1 MLIYRV
7 GCICLWERLC
17 CRGFGE
23 WLYYRVHFGQ
33 TAIGTTGCRSS
44 WIMESK
50 IEANQLA
57 RGEASERLVLLVEH
71 SPQELELCRNAI
83 LSQSQLYGVEIARS
97 GEEALERIAKTHFDV
112 IVMDYDLPDIAGG
125 EFVKRLHKVVPNCPI
140 IVITSLDSPELA
152 LHVLLA
158 GASDYLPKIGEYH
171 KFLPRTIT
179 TNLQRAMLLENLR
192 ETYQRV
198 EQISKDEALLNRLIV
213 SIHGSLDLEDI
224 VEKAVSSLSA
234 ELVVSR
240 AIVCLTSDP
249 TSNIR
254 IARQLT
260 KSEREPISE
269 KSAIFSR
276 YHDLLL
282 DIGERR
288 PLVVMHEDTF
298 AFAKDVKTELS
309 HYQILSMIMVPLVY
323 RGRLL
328 GLLHV
333 DQCDYL
339 RVWTVGEINL
349 LTRIA
354 NQLSIAISQARLY
367 QIVETQSTS
376 IDKLTELC
384 SQLSTVVNS
393 TRELTERNEG
403 REKVRVKLS
412 TREIE
417 VLRKVAL
424 GLSNREIAEALHIT
438 EGTTEVHVS
447 RLRKKLN
454 LASRAALV
462 RYAYENH
469 LC

>member
-1 MLIYRV
+1 
-7 GCICLWERLC
+7 
-17 CRGFGE
+17 
-23 WLYYRVHFGQ
+23 
-33 TAIGTTGCRSS
+33 
-44 WIMESK
+44 MES
-50 IEANQLA
+50 ISVSDSAASTET
-57 RGEASERLVLLVEH
+57 SERLVLLIEH
-71 SPQELELCRNAI
+71 NRAEQELCRNAI
-83 LSQSQLYGVEIARS
+83 LSQSHLYGVETATTA
-97 GEEALERIAKTHFDV
+97 EEAVAKLQTGRFDV
-112 IVMDYDLPDIAGG
+112 IVMDYELPDNAGG
-125 EFVKRLHKVVPNCPI
+125 ELVQTLHKAVPHCPI
-140 IVITSLDSPELA
+140 IVITSVDSPELA
-152 LHVLLA
+152 LKILLS
-158 GASDYLPKIGEYH
+158 GASDYLPKITEYQ
-171 KFLPRTIT
+171 KFLPRAIT

-198 EQISKDEALLNRLIV
+198 EQSSKDEALLNRLIV

-224 VEKAVSSLSA
+224 VEKAVQSLSS
-234 ELVVSR
+234 ELGISR
-240 AIVCLTSDP
+240 AIICLTSDP
-249 TSNIR
+249 TSSIR

-260 KSEREPISE
+260 PPNLEAMSE
-269 KSAIFSR
+269 KSILFSQ

-282 DIGERR
+282 DVGERR
-288 PLVVMHEDTF
+288 PLVVMQDDTF
-298 AFAKDVKTELS
+298 AFAKDVRSELVQF
-309 HYQILSMIMVPLVY
+309 QILSMIMVPLVY
-323 RGRLL
+323 RGRLM
-328 GLLHV
+328 GLLHL
-333 DQCDYL
+333 DQCNYT

-393 TRELTERNEG
+393 TKEITERNES

-417 VLRKVAL
+417 VLRNVAA

-454 LASRAALV
+454 LGSRAALV

>member
-1 MLIYRV
+1 
-7 GCICLWERLC
+7 
-17 CRGFGE
+17 
-23 WLYYRVHFGQ
+23 
-33 TAIGTTGCRSS
+33 
-44 WIMESK
+44 MESMVDESK
-50 IEANQLA
+50 LTPIEP
-57 RGEASERLVLLVEH
+57 SERIVLLVEH
-71 SPQELELCRNAI
+71 SDRELELCR
-83 LSQSQLYGVEIARS
+83 QSIVGQSHLYGVETARS
-97 GEEALERIAKTHFDV
+97 GEEALSKIREKAYDV
-112 IVMDYDLPDIAGG
+112 IVTDYDLPDYTGTD
-125 EFVKRLHKVVPNCPI
+125 FVQALHKEVPHCPI
-140 IVITSLDSPELA
+140 IVITAQDSPELA
-152 LHVLLA
+152 LRVLIA
-158 GASDYLPKIGEYH
+158 GASDYLPKIGEYQ

-192 ETYQRV
+192 ETYQRF
-198 EQISKDEALLNRLIV
+198 EQASKDEALLNRLIV

-224 VEKAVSSLSA
+224 VEKAVSSLSS
-234 ELVVSR
+234 ELGISR
-240 AIVCLTSDP
+240 AILCLTSDP
-249 TSNIR
+249 TNSMKI
-254 IARQLT
+254 IRQLT
-260 KSEREPISE
+260 NGSLPSISDKSLLF
-269 KSAIFSR
+269 AR

-288 PLVVMHEDTF
+288 PLVVMQEDTF
-298 AFAKDVKTELS
+298 PFAKDIKSVLVQS
-309 HYQILSMIMVPLVY
+309 NILSLIMVPLVY

-328 GLLHV
+328 GLLHL
-333 DQCDYL
+333 DQCDYA
-339 RVWTVGEINL
+339 RIWTVSEINL
-349 LTRIA
+349 LSRIA

-393 TRELTERNEG
+393 TKELTERTES

-454 LASRAALV
+454 LGSRAGLV

>member
-1 MLIYRV
+1 
-7 GCICLWERLC
+7 
-17 CRGFGE
+17 
-23 WLYYRVHFGQ
+23 
-33 TAIGTTGCRSS
+33 
-44 WIMESK
+44 MESMIDESK
-50 IEANQLA
+50 LTPIEP
-57 RGEASERLVLLVEH
+57 SERIVLLVEH
-71 SPQELELCRNAI
+71 SERELELCRRSI
-83 LSQSQLYGVEIARS
+83 TGQSHLYGVETARS
-97 GEEALERIAKTHFDV
+97 SDEALAKIKQKVYDV
-112 IVMDYDLPDIAGG
+112 IVTDYDLPDVTGVDFIQA
-125 EFVKRLHKVVPNCPI
+125 LHKEVPLCPI
-140 IVITSLDSPELA
+140 IVITAQDSPELA
-152 LHVLLA
+152 LRILLA
-158 GASDYLPKIGEYH
+158 GASDYLPKIGEYQ

-192 ETYQRV
+192 ETYQRF
-198 EQISKDEALLNRLIV
+198 EQASKDEALLNRLIV

-224 VEKAVSSLSA
+224 VEKAISSLST
-234 ELVVSR
+234 ELGISR
-240 AIVCLTSDP
+240 AILCFTSDP
-249 TSNIR
+249 TSSMR
-254 IARQLT
+254 IIRQLT
-260 KSEREPISE
+260 NGSLPSISDKSLLF
-269 KSAIFSR
+269 AR

-288 PLVVMHEDTF
+288 PLVVMQDDTF
-298 AFAKDVKTELS
+298 PFAKDIKSVLVQS
-309 HYQILSMIMVPLVY
+309 NILSLIMVPLVY

-328 GLLHV
+328 GLLHL
-333 DQCDYL
+333 DQCDYA
-339 RVWTVGEINL
+339 RIWTVSEINL

-393 TRELTERNEG
+393 TKELTERTES

-454 LASRAALV
+454 LGSRAALV

>member
-1 MLIYRV
+1 
-7 GCICLWERLC
+7 
-17 CRGFGE
+17 
-23 WLYYRVHFGQ
+23 
-33 TAIGTTGCRSS
+33 
-44 WIMESK
+44 
-50 IEANQLA
+50 
-57 RGEASERLVLLVEH
+57 VET
-71 SPQELELCRNAI
+71 
-83 LSQSQLYGVEIARS
+83 ARS
-97 GEEALERIAKTHFDV
+97 GQEALNKIKEKAYDV
-112 IVMDYDLPDIAGG
+112 IVTDYDLPDYTGTD
-125 EFVKRLHKVVPNCPI
+125 FVQALHKLVPHCPI
-140 IVITSLDSPELA
+140 IVITAQDSPELA
-152 LHVLLA
+152 LKVLIA
-158 GASDYLPKIGEYH
+158 GASDYLPKIGEYQ

-192 ETYQRV
+192 ETYQRF
-198 EQISKDEALLNRLIV
+198 EQASKDEALLNRLIV

-224 VEKAVSSLSA
+224 VEKAVSSLSS
-234 ELVVSR
+234 ELGISR
-240 AIVCLTSDP
+240 AILCLTSDP
-249 TSNIR
+249 TSSMKI
-254 IARQLT
+254 IRQLT
-260 KSEREPISE
+260 NGSLPSISDKSLLF
-269 KSAIFSR
+269 AR

-288 PLVVMHEDTF
+288 PLVVMQDDTF
-298 AFAKDVKTELS
+298 PFAKDIKIVLLQS
-309 HYQILSMIMVPLVY
+309 NILSLIMVPLVY

-328 GLLHV
+328 GLLHL
-333 DQCDYL
+333 DQCNYA
-339 RVWTVGEINL
+339 RIWTVSEINL

-393 TRELTERNEG
+393 TKELTERTES

-454 LASRAALV
+454 LGSRAGLV